1 MISQTIIAKKLNL
14 SQRTVSLCLAGS
26 DRVADQTRKRV
37 LKAAAEL
44 GYRPNRSALSMRSGR
59 FNAVALLQSTNQ
71 QFSYLPGGLLAGVQD
86 GLAARK
92 MHLVLAALPLETLA
106 DEDSLPV
113 VLSEWLVDGF
123 LVNYAYGFSPRFADV
138 IEQNRS
144 PSIWLNT
151 KRPFGCVYPDDF
163 GAGRKITEHLLALG
177 HTRIDFFA
185 HRTFDDHFS
194 VTDRYNGYEL
204 ALTGAGLQARRH
216 VISGATDWR
225 DLRAGV
231 SFVKSFLN
239 TPDRPT
245 AVVCYEEF
253 EAVRVVLA
261 ALELGLSIPHDLSV
275 AAFHE
280 GEICSSGVPITTMAI
295 PEFEMGQKAMELL
308 TTRIE
313 DKSAVLPP
321 IATPYVTFFD
331 HSTAPPPRR
340 VTSAR

>member
-1 MISQTIIAKKLNL
+1 MISQTTIARKLNL

-59 FNAVALLQSTNQ
+59 FNGIALLQSTNQ
-71 QFSYLPGGLLAGVQD
+71 QLSYLPGGLLAGIQD
-86 GLAARK
+86 GLAQRK
-92 MHLVLAALPLETLA
+92 MHLVLAALPLETLE
-106 DEDSLPV
+106 DEESLPV

-123 LVNYAYGFSPRFADV
+123 LVNYAYGFSPRFADI

-151 KRPFGCVYPDDF
+151 KRPFACVYPDDY
-163 GAGRKITEHLLALG
+163 GAGRKITGHLLSLG
-177 HTRIDFFA
+177 HRRIDFFA
-185 HRTFDDHFS
+185 HRTLDDHFS

-204 ALTGAGLQARRH
+204 AMNNAGLQARRH
-216 VISGATDWR
+216 VIGGDVNWR
-225 DLRAGV
+225 DVRTGIAI
-231 SFVKSFLN
+231 VKQFM
-239 TPDRPT
+239 TGPDRPT

-253 EAVRVVLA
+253 EAVRIVLA
-261 ALELGLSIPHDLSV
+261 AGELGLQIPRDLSIV
-275 AAFHE
+275 AFHE

-308 TTRIE
+308 TARIE
-313 DKSAVLPP
+313 DKSVALPP
-321 IATPYVTFFD
+321 ISMPYSRIFD
-331 HSTAPPPRR
+331 HSTAPPPPP
-340 VTSAR
+340 VTR

>member
-1 MISQTIIAKKLNL
+1 MISQTTIARKLNL

-59 FNAVALLQSTNQ
+59 FNGVALLQSTNQ
-71 QFSYLPGGLLAGVQD
+71 QLSYLPGGLLAGIQQ
-86 GLAARK
+86 GLAERK
-92 MHLVLAALPLETLA
+92 MHLVMAALPLETLE
-106 DEDSLPV
+106 DEETLPV

-123 LVNYAYGFSPRFADV
+123 LVNYAYGFSPKFADI

-151 KRPFGCVYPDDF
+151 KRPFACIYPDDL

-177 HTRIDFFA
+177 HKRIDFFA
-185 HRTFDDHFS
+185 HRTLDDHFS
-194 VTDRYNGYEL
+194 VADRFNGYEQAMNL
-204 ALTGAGLQARRH
+204 AGLQARRH
-216 VISGATDWR
+216 VISGDVNWR
-225 DLRAGV
+225 DIRHGV
-231 SFVKSFLN
+231 DMVKKFLSG
-239 TPDRPT
+239 PDRPT

-253 EAVRVVLA
+253 EAVRIVIA
-261 ALELGLSIPHDLSV
+261 SLELGLSIPRDLSI

-280 GEICSSGVPITTMAI
+280 MEICSSGFPITTMAI

-308 TTRIE
+308 NARIE
-313 DKSAVLPP
+313 DKSSALPP
-321 IATPYVTFFD
+321 IVMPYSKLFD
-331 HSTAPPPRR
+331 HSTAPPP
-340 VTSAR
+340 TAR